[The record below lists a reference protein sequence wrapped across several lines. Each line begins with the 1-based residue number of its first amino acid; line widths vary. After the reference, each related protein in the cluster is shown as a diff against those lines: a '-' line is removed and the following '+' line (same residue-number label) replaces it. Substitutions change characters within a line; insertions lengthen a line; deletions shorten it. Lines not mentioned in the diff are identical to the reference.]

1 MMVRMFLEQ
10 LQASDVKVWV
20 EGDRLRC
27 NAPQGVLTAALQE
40 ELRKRKPEIIA
51 FLRATSLG
59 NSSLVPI
66 QAKGSRIPFFGFPGH
81 NGDVFCFVRLGQYV
95 GDDQPFYAL
104 QPPGIEGECEPL
116 TTVSD
121 LAAHYVREMRT
132 FLPGGPF
139 LLGGYCAGGAIAFEV
154 AQQLMAQGETVALF
168 VMFDAICPTA
178 NRYHKAVPILVRYLS
193 HRVQYHVKT
202 IAKLSA
208 RDKAGYLMDRARN
221 MSRMV
226 NSSFRKTSAT
236 DVEHD
241 CRENVANTT
250 LAAVRAYRP
259 RVYPGRIHHFMASE
273 LSLKQ
278 NYGLQEDWRKF
289 VAGGLQVHIGP
300 DGCVKDTMLLEP
312 FAEFFANRLRE
323 CIDDAGTKCGQ
334 A

>member
-10 LQASDVKVWV
+10 LQTSDVKVWV

-27 NAPQGVLTAALQE
+27 NAPQGVLTPALQE

-81 NGDVFCFVRLGQYV
+81 NGDVFCFVRLGKYV

-116 TTVSD
+116 TSVSD

-154 AQQLMAQGETVALF
+154 AQQLRTQGETVPLF

-178 NRYHKAVPILVRYLS
+178 SRLHNVPSFLIRYLRY
-193 HRVQYHVKT
+193 RVQYHVKT
-202 IAKLSA
+202 LAKMSA

-221 MSRMV
+221 ISRMV
-226 NSSFRKTSAT
+226 NSSFRNTSAT

-241 CRENVANTT
+241 FRENVADTT

-278 NYGLQEDWRKF
+278 NFGRQRDWRKF

-300 DGCVKDTMLLEP
+300 DGCVKDTMLLDP

-323 CIDDAGTKCGQ
+323 CLDNAGMKCGQ
-334 A
+334 G